1 MAVRKLRAQEPL
13 SVLNAAIE
21 GISYSLGQMK
31 DLDTSTLSGPM
42 FIDLTARLNA
52 QINALDHILDPMK
65 EQLKAEA
72 LNGSPILKGNN
83 YQAEVRRIVKTVMD
97 NDKIKAFLGKN
108 LFKYQKE
115 RSETSLSF
123 SVKE

>member
-1 MAVRKLRAQEPL
+1 MAVRKFRAQEPL
-13 SVLNAAIE
+13 SVLSAAIE

-31 DLDTSTLSGPM
+31 ELETDKLSGPV